1 MVNKK
6 ITKLQSQY
14 PDPEFEEYLNQLSS
28 SDYQGGSWVLP
39 DNPTPL
45 EKSKHEICREI
56 LLYQRKNK
64 LTDKKLAK
72 QMELTL
78 AEAED
83 ILHYRID
90 YFTLD
95 RLMTYANKLF
105 KTEPLTIGIIKDK
118 DLNGKRKVV

>member
-1 MVNKK
+1 MKK
-6 ITKLQSQY
+6 TKPNQSQY
-14 PDPEFEEYLNQLSS
+14 PDSEFKEYLNQLSS
-28 SDYQGGSWVLP
+28 PNYQGGSWVLP

-56 LLYQRKNK
+56 LLYQRKHK
-64 LTDKKLAK
+64 LTNKELTE

-78 AEAED
+78 PEVED
-83 ILHYRID
+83 ILHYRFN

-105 KTEPLTIGIIKDK
+105 KTKPL
-118 DLNGKRKVV
+118 KVRVVRN